1 MLVARRCNVPCSA
14 ALEMARDFKSKHPT
28 FISVAYPSYVK
39 NSTASVSVKFMR
51 THIKRSMQVVT
62 IKHKNESWPAKLI
75 KFPWD
80 HGKLSGWFPF
90 ARATSLCEGDVCV
103 FELTKRSPTVLEV

>member
-1 MLVARRCNVPCSA
+1 MLVARGCNVPCSA
-14 ALEMARDFKSKHPT
+14 ALEIARDFKSKHPT
-28 FISVAYPSYVK
+28 FIS
-39 NSTASVSVKFMR
+39 SVSVKFMR

-90 ARATSLCEGDVCV
+90 SRATSLCEGDVCV
-103 FELTKRSPTVLEV
+103 FELTKQSPTVLEV